1 MRGPSSRVSTIPYCE
16 RCNTHH
22 QSSARPRKTLV
33 STLIRREAWIWGLV
47 ALAMGILMW
56 ALRPVLTPF
65 LLGALIAYMLQPGVE
80 WLVRHRVPRWLAALA
95 MILCFVAMAALL
107 VTLMFAVLQTEG
119 PQLQVRIPM
128 LLADLD
134 AWLQPK
140 LAFLGLGVD
149 FELTHLRDLLTGQ
162 RSGVGADGT
171 SALTIWQYVQ
181 YVRTSGN
188 LMVTVVGNVVLV
200 PLVLFYLL
208 YDRHQMF
215 RRMESLV
222 PRRWL
227 AKTRAF
233 VIDIDRMLSQY
244 LRGQLLVMG
253 VLAAFYPIALTLAGF
268 EIALPLGLFT
278 GLAVFIPYVGF
289 AVGLALA
296 VLAAALQFGDLYGIC
311 AVAVVYGVGQILEN
325 VFLTPRL
332 IGERIGLH
340 PLAVIFALLAF
351 GHLFGFFGVLL
362 ALPVSAILAA
372 ALRELRHRY
381 LASELYQA

>member
-1 MRGPSSRVSTIPYCE
+1 MRVPSPRPGTAALCE
-16 RCNTHH
+16 RCNVHH
-22 QSSARPRKTLV
+22 RGGARLSKTLV
-33 STLIRREAWIWGLV
+33 STLIRRQAWLWGLV
-47 ALAMGILMW
+47 ALAIGVLMW

-80 WLVRHRVPRWLAALA
+80 WLARHRVPRWLAALA
-95 MILCFVAMAALL
+95 MILCFAAMAALL
-107 VTLMFAVLQTEG
+107 VTLMFAVVQTEG
-119 PQLQVRIPM
+119 PQLQAKIPV
-128 LLADLD
+128 LLANLN

-140 LAFLGLGVD
+140 LAVVGLGVD
-149 FELTHLRDLLTGQ
+149 LDLTHLRDLLAGP
-162 RSGVGADGT
+162 GHGGDGA
-171 SALTIWQYVQ
+171 SAVAIWQYL
-181 YVRTSGN
+181 RTSGN
-188 LMVTVVGNVVLV
+188 AMLTVVGNVVLV

-227 AKTRAF
+227 ATTRAF

-244 LRGQLLVMG
+244 LRGQLLVMV
-253 VLAAFYPIALTLAGF
+253 VLAAFYPIALALAGF
-268 EIALPLGLFT
+268 DIALPLGLFT

-289 AVGLALA
+289 AAGLALA
-296 VLAAALQFGDLYGIC
+296 VLAAALQFGNLYGLG
-311 AVAVVYGVGQILEN
+311 AVAVVYGLGQILEN

-362 ALPVSAILAA
+362 ALPASAILAA
-372 ALRELRHRY
+372 ALRELRRRY
-381 LASELYQA
+381 LASDLYQA

>member
-1 MRGPSSRVSTIPYCE
+1 
-16 RCNTHH
+16 
-22 QSSARPRKTLV
+22 
-33 STLIRREAWIWGLV
+33 
-47 ALAMGILMW
+47 MW

-65 LLGALIAYMLQPGVE
+65 LQGALIAYMLQPGVE
-80 WLVRHRVPRWLAALA
+80 WLARHRVPRWLAALA
-95 MILCFVAMAALL
+95 MILCFAAMAALL
-107 VTLMFAVLQTEG
+107 VTLMFAVVQTEG
-119 PQLQVRIPM
+119 PQLQAKIPV
-128 LLADLD
+128 LLANLN

-140 LAFLGLGVD
+140 LAVIGLGVD
-149 FELTHLRDLLTGQ
+149 LDLAHLRDLLTAT
-162 RSGVGADGT
+162 RSGGDGT
-171 SALTIWQYVQ
+171 ASLAIWQTL
-181 YVRTSGN
+181 RTSGN
-188 LMVTVVGNVVLV
+188 AMLTVVGNLVLV

-208 YDRHQMF
+208 YDQHQMF

-233 VIDIDRMLSQY
+233 VVDIDRMLSQY
-244 LRGQLLVMG
+244 LRGQLLVM
-253 VLAAFYPIALTLAGF
+253 VALAAYYPIALTLAGF

-289 AVGLALA
+289 VAGLALA
-296 VLAAALQFGDLYGIC
+296 VLAAVLQFGDLYGLC
-311 AVAVVYGVGQILEN
+311 AVVLVYGLGQILEN

>member
-1 MRGPSSRVSTIPYCE
+1 
-16 RCNTHH
+16 
-22 QSSARPRKTLV
+22 
-33 STLIRREAWIWGLV
+33 
-47 ALAMGILMW
+47 
-56 ALRPVLTPF
+56 
-65 LLGALIAYMLQPGVE
+65 ML
-80 WLVRHRVPRWLAALA
+80 
-95 MILCFVAMAALL
+95 
-107 VTLMFAVLQTEG
+107 
-119 PQLQVRIPM
+119 
-128 LLADLD
+128 
-134 AWLQPK
+134 
-140 LAFLGLGVD
+140 
-149 FELTHLRDLLTGQ
+149 
-162 RSGVGADGT
+162 
-171 SALTIWQYVQ
+171 
-181 YVRTSGN
+181 
-188 LMVTVVGNVVLV
+188 TVVGNVVLV

-227 AKTRAF
+227 AKTQAF

-244 LRGQLLVMG
+244 LRGQLLVMV

-289 AVGLALA
+289 AAGLALA
-296 VLAAALQFGDLYGIC
+296 VLAAVLQFGDLYGIG
-311 AVAVVYGVGQILEN
+311 AVAVVYGLGQILEN

-362 ALPVSAILAA
+362 ALPASAVLAA
-372 ALRELRHRY
+372 ALRNCATAIWR
-381 LASELYQA
+381 ASSITPDRCAPSPDSARAHMAAAALPSLTSGSGSCAILSASARLTPSAWSTKTAARSAKCSTRTAAA

>member
-1 MRGPSSRVSTIPYCE
+1 MRGPSSRASTAAYCE
-16 RCNTHH
+16 QCSVHH
-22 QSSARPRKTLV
+22 QGSAHGSKTLM
-33 STLIRREAWIWGLV
+33 STLIRRQAWLWGLV
-47 ALAMGILMW
+47 ALAIGGLIW

-80 WLVRHRVPRWLAALA
+80 WLARHRVPRWLAALA
-95 MILCFVAMAALL
+95 MILCFAAMAALL
-107 VTLMFAVLQTEG
+107 VTLMFAVVQTEG
-119 PQLQVRIPM
+119 PQLQEKIPV
-128 LLADLD
+128 LLANLN

-140 LAFLGLGVD
+140 LAVLGLGVD
-149 FELTHLRDLLTGQ
+149 LDLAHLRDLLSAPHTG
-162 RSGVGADGT
+162 GDGN
-171 SALTIWQYVQ
+171 AVLAVWQYL
-181 YVRTSGN
+181 RTSGN
-188 LMVTVVGNVVLV
+188 AMLTVVGNVVLV

-215 RRMESLV
+215 RRMESLI

-227 AKTRAF
+227 GQTRAF

-244 LRGQLLVMG
+244 LRGQLLVMV
-253 VLAAFYPIALTLAGF
+253 VLAAFYPVALTLAGF

-289 AVGLALA
+289 AAGLALA
-296 VLAAALQFGDLYGIC
+296 MLAAVLQFGDLYGIG
-311 AVAVVYGVGQILEN
+311 AVAVVYGLGQILEN

-362 ALPVSAILAA
+362 ALPASAILAA
-372 ALRELRHRY
+372 ALRALRHRY
-381 LASELYQA
+381 LASALYQA

>member
-1 MRGPSSRVSTIPYCE
+1 MRVSSSRSGTVVGPCE
-16 RCNTHH
+16 RCNVDHRGH
-22 QSSARPRKTLV
+22 ARLSRTLV
-33 STLIRREAWIWGLV
+33 PALIRRQAWLWGLV
-47 ALAMGILMW
+47 ALAVGVLMW

-80 WLVRHRVPRWLAALA
+80 WLTRHRVPRWLAALA
-95 MILCFVAMAALL
+95 MILCFAAMAALL
-107 VTLMFAVLQTEG
+107 VTLMFAVVQTEG
-119 PQLQVRIPM
+119 PQLQAKIPV
-128 LLADLD
+128 LLANLN

-140 LAFLGLGVD
+140 LAVLGLGVD
-149 FELTHLRDLLTGQ
+149 LDLTHLRDLLAGP
-162 RSGVGADGT
+162 RHGDDGT
-171 SALTIWQYVQ
+171 YALAIWQYL
-181 YVRTSGN
+181 RSSGN
-188 LMVTVVGNVVLV
+188 AMLTVVGNVVLV

-227 AKTRAF
+227 ARTRAF

-244 LRGQLLVMG
+244 LRGQLLVMV

-296 VLAAALQFGDLYGIC
+296 LLAAALQFGDLYGIG
-311 AVAVVYGVGQILEN
+311 AVAVVYGLGQILEN

-362 ALPVSAILAA
+362 ALPASAILAA

-381 LASELYQA
+381 LASALYQA

>member
-1 MRGPSSRVSTIPYCE
+1 MRVPSSRVSAASHCE
-16 RCNTHH
+16 RCNVHP
-22 QSSARPRKTLV
+22 QGSARLSRTLV
-33 STLIRREAWIWGLV
+33 SALIRRQAWLWGLV
-47 ALAMGILMW
+47 ALAIGVLMW

-80 WLVRHRVPRWLAALA
+80 WLARRGLPRWIAALA
-95 MILCFVAMAALL
+95 MILCFAAMAALL
-107 VTLMFAVLQTEG
+107 VTLMFAVVQTEG
-119 PQLQVRIPM
+119 PQLQAKIPA
-128 LLADLD
+128 LLATLN

-140 LAFLGLGVD
+140 LAVFGLGVD
-149 FELTHLRDLLTGQ
+149 LDLPHLRDLLTRPRYG
-162 RSGVGADGT
+162 GEGN
-171 SALTIWQYVQ
+171 SAIAIWQYL
-181 YVRTSGN
+181 RTSGN
-188 LMVTVVGNVVLV
+188 AMLTVVGNVVLV

-227 AKTRAF
+227 AKTQAF

-244 LRGQLLVMG
+244 LRGQLLVMV

-289 AVGLALA
+289 AAGLALA
-296 VLAAALQFGDLYGIC
+296 VLAAVLQFGDLYGIG
-311 AVAVVYGVGQILEN
+311 AVAVVYGLGQILEN

-362 ALPVSAILAA
+362 ALPASAVLAA

-381 LASELYQA
+381 LASELYHA

>member
-1 MRGPSSRVSTIPYCE
+1 MRVSSSRSGTVVGPCE
-16 RCNTHH
+16 RCNVDHRGH
-22 QSSARPRKTLV
+22 ARLSRTLV
-33 STLIRREAWIWGLV
+33 PALIRRQAWLWGLL
-47 ALAMGILMW
+47 ALAVGVLMW

-80 WLVRHRVPRWLAALA
+80 WLTRHRVPRWLAALA
-95 MILCFVAMAALL
+95 MILCFAAMAALL
-107 VTLMFAVLQTEG
+107 VTLMFAVVQTEG
-119 PQLQVRIPM
+119 PQLQAKIPV
-128 LLADLD
+128 LLANLN

-140 LAFLGLGVD
+140 LAVLGLGVD
-149 FELTHLRDLLTGQ
+149 LDLTHLRDLLAGP
-162 RSGVGADGT
+162 RHGDDGT
-171 SALTIWQYVQ
+171 YALAIWQYL
-181 YVRTSGN
+181 RSSGN
-188 LMVTVVGNVVLV
+188 AMLTVVGNVVLV

-227 AKTRAF
+227 ARTRAF

-244 LRGQLLVMG
+244 LRGQLLVMV

-296 VLAAALQFGDLYGIC
+296 LLAAALQFGDLYGIG
-311 AVAVVYGVGQILEN
+311 AVAVVYGLGQILEN

-362 ALPVSAILAA
+362 ALPASAILAA

-381 LASELYQA
+381 LASALYQA

>member
-1 MRGPSSRVSTIPYCE
+1 MRGLSSRANPLPYCE
-16 RCNTHH
+16 RCNARH
-22 QSSARPRKTLV
+22 QGGVRLSKTLV
-33 STLIRREAWIWGLV
+33 STLIRRQAWLWGLV
-47 ALAMGILMW
+47 ALAMGVLMW

-80 WLVRHRVPRWLAALA
+80 WLSRHRVPRWLAALA
-95 MILCFVAMAALL
+95 MILCFATMAALL
-107 VTLMFAVLQTEG
+107 ITLMFAVVQTEG
-119 PQLQVRIPM
+119 PQLQAKIPG
-128 LLADLD
+128 LLANLN
-134 AWLQPK
+134 AWLQLK
-140 LAFLGLGVD
+140 LAVLGLGAD
-149 FELTHLRDLLTGQ
+149 LNLIHLRDLLAAP
-162 RSGVGADGT
+162 RSGGDGT
-171 SALTIWQYVQ
+171 AAVALWQ

-188 LMVTVVGNVVLV
+188 AMVTVVGNLVLV

-215 RRMESLV
+215 RRMENLV

-244 LRGQLLVMG
+244 LRGQLLVMLA
-253 VLAAFYPIALTLAGF
+253 LAAFYPIALTLAGF

-296 VLAAALQFGDLYGIC
+296 LFAAVLQFGDLYGLC
-311 AVAVVYGVGQILEN
+311 AVALVYGVGQILEN

-372 ALRELRHRY
+372 GLRELRRRY
-381 LASELYQA
+381 LASEIYQD

>member
-1 MRGPSSRVSTIPYCE
+1 M
-16 RCNTHH
+16 
-22 QSSARPRKTLV
+22 
-33 STLIRREAWIWGLV
+33 STLIRHQAWLWGLV
-47 ALAMGILMW
+47 ALAIGVLMW

-80 WLVRHRVPRWLAALA
+80 WLARHRVPRWLAALA
-95 MILCFVAMAALL
+95 MILCFAAMAALL
-107 VTLMFAVLQTEG
+107 VTLMFAVVQTEG
-119 PQLQVRIPM
+119 PQLQAKIPV
-128 LLADLD
+128 LLANLN

-140 LAFLGLGVD
+140 LAVVGLGVD
-149 FELTHLRDLLTGQ
+149 LDLTHLRDLLAGP
-162 RSGVGADGT
+162 SHGGEGA
-171 SALTIWQYVQ
+171 SAVAIWQYL
-181 YVRTSGN
+181 RTSGHAM
-188 LMVTVVGNVVLV
+188 LTVVGNVVLV

-227 AKTRAF
+227 ATTRAF

-244 LRGQLLVMG
+244 LRGQLLVMV
-253 VLAAFYPIALTLAGF
+253 VLAAFYPIALALAGF
-268 EIALPLGLFT
+268 DIALPLGLFT

-289 AVGLALA
+289 AAGLALA
-296 VLAAALQFGDLYGIC
+296 VLAAVLQFGDLYGLG
-311 AVAVVYGVGQILEN
+311 AVAVVYGLGQILEN

-362 ALPVSAILAA
+362 ALPASAILAA
-372 ALRELRHRY
+372 ALRELRRRY
-381 LASELYQA
+381 LASDLYQA

>member
-1 MRGPSSRVSTIPYCE
+1 MRGPSSQGCTNSHCE
-16 RCNTHH
+16 RCNTRH
-22 QSSARPRKTLV
+22 QVSARLSRTLAPP
-33 STLIRREAWIWGLV
+33 LIRRQAWLWGLV
-47 ALAMGILMW
+47 ALAIGVLMW

-80 WLVRHRVPRWLAALA
+80 WLVQHRLPRALAALA
-95 MILCFVAMAALL
+95 MILCFAAMAALL
-107 VTLMFAVLQTEG
+107 LTLMFAVVQTEG
-119 PQLQVRIPM
+119 PQLQAKIP
-128 LLADLD
+128 LLLNDLD

-140 LAFLGLGVD
+140 LAVLGLGVD
-149 FELTHLRDLLTGQ
+149 LDLTHLRDFMTGQ
-162 RSGVGADGT
+162 RNGWDRN
-171 SALTIWQYVQ
+171 SALAVWQ
-181 YVRTSGN
+181 YVRTSSN

-253 VLAAFYPIALTLAGF
+253 ALAAFYPIALTLAGF

-296 VLAAALQFGDLYGIC
+296 ALAALLQFGDIYGIC

-381 LASELYQA
+381 LASALYQA

>member
-1 MRGPSSRVSTIPYCE
+1 MGV
-16 RCNTHH
+16 
-22 QSSARPRKTLV
+22 LV
-33 STLIRREAWIWGLV
+33 
-47 ALAMGILMW
+47 W

-80 WLVRHRVPRWLAALA
+80 WLARHRVPRWLAALA
-95 MILCFVAMAALL
+95 MILCFAAMAALL
-107 VTLMFAVLQTEG
+107 VTLMFAVVQTEG
-119 PQLQVRIPM
+119 PQLQARIPV
-128 LLADLD
+128 LLANLD
-134 AWLQPK
+134 AWLKPK
-140 LAFLGLGVD
+140 LAVLGLGVD
-149 FELTHLRDLLTGQ
+149 LDLTHLRDLLTGS
-162 RSGVGADGT
+162 RSGGDGT
-171 SALTIWQYVQ
+171 TALAIWQ

-188 LMVTVVGNVVLV
+188 VMVTMVGNVVLV

-244 LRGQLLVMG
+244 LRGQLLVMV
-253 VLAAFYPIALTLAGF
+253 VLAVFYPIALTLAGF

-278 GLAVFIPYVGF
+278 GLAVFIPYAGF
-289 AVGLALA
+289 AAGLALA
-296 VLAAALQFGDLYGIC
+296 VLAAVLQFGDLYGLC
-311 AVAVVYGVGQILEN
+311 AVALVYGVGQILEN

>member
-1 MRGPSSRVSTIPYCE
+1 MRGPSSRASTAAYCE
-16 RCNTHH
+16 QCNVHH
-22 QSSARPRKTLV
+22 QGSAHGGKTLM
-33 STLIRREAWIWGLV
+33 STLIRRQAWLWGLV
-47 ALAMGILMW
+47 ALAMGGLMW

-80 WLVRHRVPRWLAALA
+80 WLARHRVPRWLAALA
-95 MILCFVAMAALL
+95 MILCFAAMAALL
-107 VTLMFAVLQTEG
+107 VTLMFAVVQTEG
-119 PQLQVRIPM
+119 PQLQAKIPV
-128 LLADLD
+128 LLANLN

-140 LAFLGLGVD
+140 LAVLGLGVD
-149 FELTHLRDLLTGQ
+149 LDLPHLRDLLSAPHTG
-162 RSGVGADGT
+162 GDGN
-171 SALTIWQYVQ
+171 AVLAVWQYL
-181 YVRTSGN
+181 RTSGN
-188 LMVTVVGNVVLV
+188 AMLTVVGNVVLV

-215 RRMESLV
+215 RRMESLI

-227 AKTRAF
+227 GQTRAF

-244 LRGQLLVMG
+244 LRGQLLVMV

-289 AVGLALA
+289 AAGLALA
-296 VLAAALQFGDLYGIC
+296 MLAAVLQFGDLYGIG
-311 AVAVVYGVGQILEN
+311 AVAVVYGLGQILEN

-362 ALPVSAILAA
+362 ALPASAILAA
-372 ALRELRHRY
+372 ALRALRHRY
-381 LASELYQA
+381 LASALYQA

>member
-1 MRGPSSRVSTIPYCE
+1 MRGPSSRASTVPGCE
-16 RCNTHH
+16 RCN
-22 QSSARPRKTLV
+22 ARHPAGVRLSKTLV
-33 STLIRREAWIWGLV
+33 STLIRRQAWLWRLV
-47 ALAMGILMW
+47 ALAIGVLMW

-80 WLVRHRVPRWLAALA
+80 WLARHRVPRWLAALA
-95 MILCFVAMAALL
+95 MILCFAAMAALL
-107 VTLMFAVLQTEG
+107 VTLMFAVVQTEG
-119 PQLQVRIPM
+119 PQLQAKIPV
-128 LLADLD
+128 LLANLN

-140 LAFLGLGVD
+140 LAVIGLGVD
-149 FELTHLRDLLTGQ
+149 LDLAHLRDLLTAT
-162 RSGVGADGT
+162 RSGGDGT
-171 SALTIWQYVQ
+171 ASLAIWQTL
-181 YVRTSGN
+181 RTSGN
-188 LMVTVVGNVVLV
+188 AMLNVVGNVVLV

-215 RRMESLV
+215 LRMESLV

-233 VIDIDRMLSQY
+233 VVDIDRMLSQY
-244 LRGQLLVMG
+244 LRGQLLVM
-253 VLAAFYPIALTLAGF
+253 VALAAYYPIALTLAGF

-289 AVGLALA
+289 AAGLALA
-296 VLAAALQFGDLYGIC
+296 VLAAVLQFGDLYGLC
-311 AVAVVYGVGQILEN
+311 AVALVYGLGQILEN